1 MFEKLWVEKYR
12 PKKISEMV
20 LTDTNRQLL
29 NECVNGTSIPNL
41 MLCGKP
47 GIGKTSLAK
56 ILVNDVL
63 KCQYIYI
70 NASDENGIDTVRN
83 KINNF
88 SVTKSI
94 DGNIKVIILDEV
106 DGLTMD
112 AQRALRNTMEEYTNY
127 VRFILTANFQHR
139 VIPAVQSR
147 CQSIDLT
154 PGLEDYLD
162 RCKYILDNE
171 QIEYTDE
178 MIQLLKTYYPD
189 LRKSINEM
197 QKQSVTGKLSITNEH
212 TYTSFAGNVFKLIT
226 AGKVMKIRQNVI
238 QSEHVF
244 AGDYIS
250 LLRSMFNIISEQQLT
265 DIQKQECML
274 VISEYIYRTAFVADQ
289 EINFY
294 TCMLAVSKIINQ
306 AR

>member
-20 LTDTNRQLL
+20 LTDTNRSLL
-29 NECVNGTSIPNL
+29 NECTTDTSIPNL

-63 KCQYIYI
+63 ECQYIYI

-112 AQRALRNTMEEYTNY
+112 AQRALRNTMEEYTDF
-127 VRFILTANFQHR
+127 VRFILTANFEHR

-147 CQSIDLT
+147 CQSVDLT
-154 PGLEDYLD
+154 PSLEDYLD
-162 RCKYILDNE
+162 RCLYIIDKE
-171 QIEYTDE
+171 QINHNKDHVTR
-178 MIQLLKTYYPD
+178 LKQYYPD
-189 LRKSINEM
+189 LRKAINEM
-197 QKQSVTGKLSITNEH
+197 QKQSVTGTLILNNEH
-212 TYTSFAGNVFKLIT
+212 TYNSFSNNVFKLIT
-226 AGKVMKIRQNVI
+226 TGKVLQIRKNVI

-244 AGDYIS
+244 GGDYIS
-250 LLRSMFNIISEQQLT
+250 LLRSMFNIIPDQQLN
-265 DIQKQECML
+265 DMQKKECML
-274 VISEYIYRTAFVADQ
+274 VVSEYIYRTAFVADQ

-294 TCMLAVSKIINQ
+294 TCMLAVSKIITQ

>member
-1 MFEKLWVEKYR
+1 
-12 PKKISEMV
+12 MV
-20 LTDTNRQLL
+20 LTDANRSLL
-29 NECVNGTSIPNL
+29 NECTGDTSIPNL

-112 AQRALRNTMEEYTNY
+112 AQRALRNTMEEYTDF
-127 VRFILTANFQHR
+127 VRFILTANFEHR

-147 CQSIDLT
+147 CQSVDLT
-154 PGLEDYLD
+154 PNLEDYLA
-162 RCKYILDNE
+162 RCLYVLDKE
-171 QIEYTDE
+171 QINHNTDHVT
-178 MIQLLKTYYPD
+178 QLKQYYPD
-189 LRKSINEM
+189 LRKAINEM
-197 QKQSVTGKLSITNEH
+197 QKQSITGTLVLNNEH
-212 TYTSFAGNVFKLIT
+212 TYNSFSNNVFKLIT
-226 AGKVMKIRQNVI
+226 SGKVLQIRKNVI

-244 AGDYIS
+244 GGDYIS
-250 LLRSMFNIISEQQLT
+250 LLRSMFNIITDQQLN
-265 DIQKQECML
+265 DMQKKECML
-274 VISEYIYRTAFVADQ
+274 VVSEYIYRTAFVADQ

-294 TCMLAVSKIINQ
+294 TCMLAVSKIITQ

>member
-83 KINNF
+83 KITNF

-112 AQRALRNTMEEYTNY
+112 AQRALRNTMEEYTDF

-139 VIPAVQSR
+139 VIPAVHSR

-154 PGLEDYLD
+154 PSLDGYMD
-162 RCKYILDNE
+162 RCEFVLKQE
-171 QIEYTDE
+171 QIEHSKDD
-178 MIQLLKTYYPD
+178 IQLLKQHYPD

-212 TYTSFAGNVFKLIT
+212 TYKSFANNVFKLLV
-226 AGKVMKIRQNVI
+226 AGKVLQIRKNVI

-244 AGDYIS
+244 GGDYIS
-250 LLRSMFNIISEQQLT
+250 LLRSMFNIITDQQL
-265 DIQKQECML
+265 DDMQKKECML
-274 VISEYIYRTAFVADQ
+274 IVSEYIYRTAFVADQ